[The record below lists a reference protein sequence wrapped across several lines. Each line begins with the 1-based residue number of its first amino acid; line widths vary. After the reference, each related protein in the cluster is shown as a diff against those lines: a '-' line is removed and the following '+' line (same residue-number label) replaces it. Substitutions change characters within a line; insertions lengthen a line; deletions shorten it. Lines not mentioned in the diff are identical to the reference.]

1 MKETRK
7 VTPQVARWSAS
18 LLLLGVLAGC
28 GGEPASPATPALPE
42 LATFTV
48 AASQGGGERRW
59 DGVVEAVQQSTLSAQ
74 TAARVASVAVDVN
87 DRVEAGQVLLRLS
100 AVEQQAGARSAQ
112 AQLRAA
118 QAQASEAEAN
128 YRRYAELAPQQYVSK
143 TQLEQARAARD
154 SAIAARDAARAVLA
168 QASQQSDYTVLRAPY
183 AGVVARRHVEPG
195 EAVQPGQPLIDVI
208 APGALRVELQLPE
221 REAEAIRAA
230 GSAELLLD
238 DGRRVPAGRVTVYPY
253 ADAGSH
259 STTVRVELI
268 ETQGL
273 KPGDSARLVFASA
286 PVSGQKNAGMVR
298 IPQSALL
305 TRSEITAVYV
315 VADGRLQLRQ
325 LRLGERSGDQVQV
338 LAGLK
343 PGDVVA
349 ADPLA
354 AVQALATQRSAQ

>member
-1 MKETRK
+1 MKHAVLRWGATAALAAALAACGDSPVVPIEATLPELTTFTV
-7 VTPQVARWSAS
+7 VTPQA
-18 LLLLGVLAGC
+18 
-28 GGEPASPATPALPE
+28 
-42 LATFTV
+42 
-48 AASQGGGERRW
+48 GGERRW

-87 DRVEAGQVLLRLS
+87 DRVETGQVLLRLS

-128 YRRYAELAPQQYVSK
+128 YRRYAELASQQYVSK

-154 SAIAARDAARAVLA
+154 SASAARDAARAMLA

-253 ADAGSH
+253 ADVGSH

-268 ETQGL
+268 DTQGL
-273 KPGDSARLVFASA
+273 KPGDSAKLVFATA

-305 TRSEITAVYV
+305 TRSEVTAVYV

-325 LRLGERSGDQVQV
+325 LRLGRRSAAEVEV

-343 PGDVVA
+343 PGEVVA
-349 ADPLA
+349 ADPLV
-354 AVQALATQRSAQ
+354 AVQALATQRSARND

>member
-1 MKETRK
+1 MKHAVLRWWSPLALAALLTACGQES
-7 VTPQVARWSAS
+7 VAPP
-18 LLLLGVLAGC
+18 
-28 GGEPASPATPALPE
+28 EPALPK
-42 LATFTV
+42 LSTFTV
-48 AASQGGGERRW
+48 AAPRAGGERHW

-100 AVEQQAGARSAQ
+100 AVEQQAGASGAQ

-128 YRRYAELAPQQYVSK
+128 YRRYADLAPQQYVSK
-143 TQLEQARAARD
+143 TQLDQARAARD
-154 SAIAARDAARAVLA
+154 SAIAARDAARAVLM
-168 QASQQSDYTVLRAPY
+168 QASQQSDYTVVRAPY

-238 DGRRVPAGRVTVYPY
+238 DGRRAPVGRVIVYPY

-259 STTVRVELI
+259 STTVRVDL
-268 ETQGL
+268 TDTHGL
-273 KPGDSARLVFASA
+273 KPGDSAKLAFVAAPDSA
-286 PVSGQKNAGMVR
+286 QQTNNAVR
-298 IPQSALL
+298 IPSSALL
-305 TRSEITAVYV
+305 TRSEVTAVYV
-315 VADGRLQLRQ
+315 IADGRLQLRQ
-325 LRLGERSGDQVQV
+325 LRLGERSAAEVEV

-354 AVQALATQRSAQ
+354 ALQALATQRSARND